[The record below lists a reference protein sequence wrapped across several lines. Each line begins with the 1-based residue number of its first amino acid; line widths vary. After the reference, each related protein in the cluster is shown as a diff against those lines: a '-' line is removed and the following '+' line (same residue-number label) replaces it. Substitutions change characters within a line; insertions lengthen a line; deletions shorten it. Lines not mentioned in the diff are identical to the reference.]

1 MIFGYEELKGYVI
14 EDFERF
20 YNMNFDEKQIYPA
33 VLDEY
38 EYAKNFSRVEN
49 ICIHVVLAL
58 TYVKNDWN
66 CKRIVDKL
74 KMLMS
79 DEAEDELKIDLGN
92 EYTNFNK
99 DYSAIMENICKECY
113 EKGIEYIDKSF
124 I

>member
-1 MIFGYEELKGYVI
+1 MIFRYEELKEYVT

-38 EYAKNFSRVEN
+38 QHAKDFNRIEN
-49 ICIHVVLAL
+49 ICIHVALAL
-58 TYVKNDWN
+58 IYIKQEWN
-66 CKRIVDKL
+66 CEDIIDKL

-79 DEAEDELKIDLGN
+79 DEAEAELKIDLGN

-99 DYSAIMENICKECY
+99 DNSAII
-113 EKGIEYIDKSF
+113 
-124 I
+124 